1 MSISKKLTS
10 MVWNMLA
17 INEEFYSVQGEGKNT
32 GVLQYFVRTQGCAVG
47 CYFCDTKYTWK
58 ESDATVKEEDIV
70 KRAKQHNAKWVCI
83 TGGEPLE
90 QDLTKLVTLLKQ
102 NGIKT
107 QLETS
112 GMYYSPIVKEMDWVC
127 CSPKMLYSKK
137 KYDDRIT
144 DDTHEVK
151 CVVTDEKELKFYV
164 GYFIHFE
171 GVKTFQPVDSDIA
184 KISKMILK
192 HNLTDW
198 NIMLQQHKVL
208 ELR

>member
-1 MSISKKLTS
+1 
-10 MVWNMLA
+10 MLA
-17 INEEFYSVQGEGKNT
+17 INEEFLSVQGEGKNT
-32 GVLQYFVRTQGCAVG
+32 GVLQYFVRSQGCAVG
-47 CYFCDTKYTWK
+47 CYFCDTKYTWRPQDAITK
-58 ESDATVKEEDIV
+58 EADIV
-70 KRAKQHNAKWVCI
+70 KRVEQSGAEWVCI

-90 QDLTKLVTLLKQ
+90 QDLSKLVIMLKHR
-102 NGIKT
+102 GINI
-107 QLETS
+107 QIETS
-112 GMYYSPIVKEMDWVC
+112 GMYYDPIVKKMDWVC

-164 GYFIHFE
+164 GYFIHFK